1 MTVSRRPLDVFAE
14 LAGAARLA
22 TGISFVVAPESAHR
36 MWGGPADPGP
46 WVGPF
51 VRSTG
56 YRDVLIGGLL
66 LTAGLR
72 GRSTA
77 GWFLAWAGADVV
89 DLVGNMANRDRMT
102 DQQRIR
108 GLGGPA
114 IALTV
119 GLFGALTAAIARR
132 PNVAMVS
139 ATSSAGEA

>member
-1 MTVSRRPLDVFAE
+1 MKVSRRPLDVFAE

-22 TGISFVVAPESAHR
+22 TGISFLVAPESAHR

-66 LTAGLR
+66 LNAGLR
-72 GRSTA
+72 SRPTA
-77 GWFLAWAGADVV
+77 GWFLAWAGADIV
-89 DLVGNMANRDRMT
+89 DLTGNAANRDLMT
-102 DQQRIR
+102 DEQRLR

-114 IALTV
+114 VGLTV
-119 GLFGALTAAIARR
+119 GVLGALLSARAHR
-132 PNVAMVS
+132 RIR
-139 ATSSAGEA
+139 

>member
-22 TGISFVVAPESAHR
+22 TGISFLIAPDSAHR
-36 MWGGPADPGP
+36 RWGGPADPGP

-66 LTAGLR
+66 LNAGLR
-72 GRSTA
+72 GRPTA
-77 GWFLAWAGADVV
+77 GWFLAWAGADAV
-89 DLVGNMANRDRMT
+89 DLMGNVANRDRMT
-102 DQQRIR
+102 DEQRLR

-114 IALTV
+114 VALTV
-119 GLFGALTAAIARR
+119 GLLGVLLSARAHR
-132 PNVAMVS
+132 P
-139 ATSSAGEA
+139 GR

>member
-22 TGISFVVAPESAHR
+22 TGISFLIAPDSAHR
-36 MWGGPADPGP
+36 RWGGPADPGP

-66 LTAGLR
+66 LNAGLR
-72 GRSTA
+72 SWPTA
-77 GWFLAWAGADVV
+77 GWFLAWAGADIV
-89 DLVGNMANRDRMT
+89 DLVGSLANRDRMT
-102 DQQRIR
+102 DEQRIR

-114 IALTV
+114 MGLTV
-119 GLFGALTAAIARR
+119 GLFGAVTAAMARR
-132 PNVAMVS
+132 PPLGS
-139 ATSSAGEA
+139 SSAGDA